1 MSLNQKI
8 TVVDST
14 NKKGGRM
21 ILLEV
26 KNVSKRFGDNLVLKN
41 INFSLEEGEVLGILG
56 RSGAGKSVLLHMLRG
71 MEGYEPTEGKV
82 IYYVTMC
89 DNCGEVDVPSKDGQR
104 CEKCGKGTLSKTSI
118 DLWGDDE
125 GVYNLKKKIAIM
137 LQRTFA
143 LYGEKSVIENILESL
158 YSAGFEG
165 KEAVEIALK
174 LIKMVKLEH
183 RITHIARDLSGG
195 EKQRVVLARQ
205 LAKKPVIFLADE
217 PTGTLDPKTA
227 KLVHETLKN
236 AVVKKN
242 ISMIVTSHWPEVV
255 AQLSNRVIWLEN
267 GEVKKVGDS
276 KEVVEEFMSS
286 FKEFKKLEMEV
297 EIKEKQIVLENIEK
311 RYCSVDR
318 GVVHAVNGVSLDI
331 YEKEIFGIV
340 GTSGAGKTTLA
351 KIIGGVIPP
360 SRGKYLFRLGE
371 EWIDMTKPGPMY
383 RGRAKRYISMLF
395 QEYALYPYRTVLYN
409 LTEAIG
415 LELPGEF
422 ARMKALHTLISVGF
436 TEEEAEK
443 ILDKYPKELSVG
455 ERHRVAL
462 AQVLIKE
469 PRVVILDEPTGTMD
483 PFTRNMVA
491 ESIHKSRKEL
501 EQTYII
507 VSHDMDFVL
516 NVCDRAALMRDGKIV
531 KIGKPEEIVKILTE
545 EEKEDM
551 GL

>member
-1 MSLNQKI
+1 
-8 TVVDST
+8 
-14 NKKGGRM
+14 M

-41 INFSLEEGEVLGILG
+41 INFTLEEGEVLGILG

-82 IYYVTMC
+82 IYHVTMC
-89 DNCGEVDVPSKDGQR
+89 DNCGEVEVPSKEGQR
-104 CEKCGKGTLSKTSI
+104 CERCGEGTLRKTSI
-118 DLWGDDE
+118 DLWGE
-125 GVYNLKKKIAIM
+125 EKGIYNLKRKIAIM

-143 LYGEKSVIENILESL
+143 LYGEKTVLENILEAL

-165 KEAVEIALK
+165 KEAFEIALK

-183 RITHIARDLSGG
+183 RITHLARDLSGG

-205 LAKKPVIFLADE
+205 LAKKPIIFLADE

-227 KLVHETLKN
+227 KLVHEALKN
-236 AVVKKN
+236 AVIKKN
-242 ISMIVTSHWPEVV
+242 ISMIITSHWPEVI
-255 AQLSNRVIWLEN
+255 AQLSNRAIWLEK
-267 GEVKKVGDS
+267 GEIKKIGDS
-276 KEVVEEFMSS
+276 REIVKEFMSS
-286 FKEFKKLEMEV
+286 LKGFKREEV
-297 EIKEKQIVLENIEK
+297 EVKDKLIILRDIEK
-311 RYCSVDR
+311 KYCSVDR
-318 GVVHAVNGVSLDI
+318 GVVYAVRGVSLDI
-331 YEKEIFGIV
+331 YEMEIFGIV
-340 GTSGAGKTTLA
+340 GASGSGKTTLA

-360 SRGKYLFRLGE
+360 SRGEYLFRLGD

-383 RGRAKRYISMLF
+383 RGRAKRYIGMLF
-395 QEYALYPYRTVLYN
+395 QEYALYPHRTVLYN

-415 LELPGEF
+415 LELPAEF
-422 ARMKALHTLISVGF
+422 ARMKALYTLVSVGF
-436 TEEEAEK
+436 TEEEAER
-443 ILDKYPKELSVG
+443 ILDKYPGELSVG

-469 PRVVILDEPTGTMD
+469 PRVAILDEPTGTMD
-483 PFTRNMVA
+483 PYTRNIVA

-501 EQTYII
+501 EQTYVI
-507 VSHDMDFVL
+507 VSHDMDFVM
-516 NVCDRAALMRDGKIV
+516 NVCDRAALMRDGRIV

-551 GL
+551 GMQLEEQ